1 MIFPVSG
8 VEASLW
14 LPPLAAFAVS
24 FFTSMVGISGA
35 FLLMPFQMSAL
46 NYAGPSASATNLVFN
61 LFATPGGVWRYARD
75 GRMAWPLAR
84 LIILGTLPGVI
95 AGFYLRT
102 LVLPDAA
109 RFRIFVG
116 AVMLYLAWRLLSGFA
131 PWAKRKTTPAQ
142 SRGATLQLTRSDW
155 KRMEFALGDHAHG
168 FSVPAMLALSFV
180 VGIIGGTYGIGGG
193 AIIAPFCIAVFHL
206 PLAIVAGA
214 ALAGTFATSVI
225 GVIVYSVLPLP
236 DGGYAAPD
244 WMLGSLFGLGGLAGM
259 YLGAATQK
267 HVPQQALK
275 LGLGIL
281 LAGLAASY
289 LLPALG

>member
-1 MIFPVSG
+1 MTLFPVSG
-8 VEASLW
+8 VETWLW
-14 LPPLAAFAVS
+14 LPPLAAFIVS

-35 FLLMPFQMSAL
+35 FLLMPFQMSVL
-46 NYAGPSASATNLVFN
+46 GYAGPSASATNLVFN
-61 LFATPGGVWRYARD
+61 LYATPGGIWRYLRD

-84 LIILGTLPGVI
+84 LIILGTLPGVV

-109 RFRIFVG
+109 RFKLFVG

-131 PWAKRKTTPAQ
+131 PWAKRRHAPAVAP
-142 SRGATLQLTRSDW
+142 GDTVQLARSDW
-155 KRMEFALGDHAHG
+155 RHMEFTIGGHAYG
-168 FSVPAMLALSFV
+168 FSVPAMLALAFI

-206 PLAIVAGA
+206 PVAIVAGA

-225 GVIVYSVLPLP
+225 GVIVYSILPLP
-236 DGGYAAPD
+236 DGSHAAPD
-244 WMLGSLFGLGGLAGM
+244 WLLGSLFGLGGLAGM

-267 HVPQQALK
+267 HVPQNVLK
-275 LGLGIL
+275 LGLGL
-281 LAGLAASY
+281 LLCGLGVSY
-289 LLPALG
+289 LWQV